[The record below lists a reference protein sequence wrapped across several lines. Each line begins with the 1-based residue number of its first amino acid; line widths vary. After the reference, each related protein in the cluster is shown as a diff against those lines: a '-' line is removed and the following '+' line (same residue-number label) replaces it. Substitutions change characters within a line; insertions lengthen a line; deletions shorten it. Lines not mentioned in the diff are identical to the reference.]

1 MDGWIVEGYGERGG
15 WVGAKEKDE
24 KEKEKQK
31 KKKKFGNEPC
41 LPSFLC
47 FVCVCMSLVSLLSL
61 GRV

>member
-1 MDGWIVEGYGERGG
+1 MDGGGVWRKGGG

-31 KKKKFGNEPC
+31 EKKKFGNEPC

-47 FVCVCMSLVSLLSL
+47 FVCVCLSVSLLSL